1 MRISLHKRAKFAI
14 MIFSSFPNFSGIRR
28 LFCDRL
34 AWCINTVARIDETAN
49 PVEAVTTHS
58 FAVYLTPASASCTVS
73 FTVNDAEKY
82 SVEVYNAQGQMLFV
96 ADKGEAAAKQ
106 SFIRTINT
114 SQLKTGA
121 YFIKLVTT
129 GEVQVKQMII
139 QR

>member
-1 MRISLHKRAKFAI
+1 
-14 MIFSSFPNFSGIRR
+14 
-28 LFCDRL
+28 
-34 AWCINTVARIDETAN
+34 
-49 PVEAVTTHS
+49 
-58 FAVYLTPASASCTVS
+58 
-73 FTVNDAEKY
+73 
-82 SVEVYNAQGQMLFV
+82 MLFV